1 MVMNRL
7 PHTVTVVEPTTSV
20 DQYGVTVLTYN
31 GPQTQVAAFVQPAAS
46 EQAPTSTQSTGRVLT
61 RLKVYVNDPVPL
73 NARVLH
79 NAETFEVEGSM
90 RWDGPHGQLHHYE
103 VTLRQVEG

>member
-1 MVMNRL
+1 MNRL
-7 PHTVTVVEPTTSV
+7 PHTITVVEPTTSV

-31 GPQTQVAAFVQPAAS
+31 GPQTAIAAFVQPAAS
-46 EQAPTSTQSTGRVLT
+46 EQDPTSTQSSGRVLT
-61 RLKVYVNDPVPL
+61 RMKVYVNEPVPI

-79 NAETFEVEGSM
+79 GGVTFEVEGTM
-90 RWDGPHGQLHHYE
+90 RWDGPNGQLHHHE